1 MSLTCTE
8 FTKPMTSRP
17 PKVRTYVGSGPPD
30 MSDAPIGALYIDT
43 DTNNTCMLNPQRK
56 WVQMLTFA
64 DFGIDYTEAV
74 EMFSNNK
81 KIITLHST
89 EHKEKIKCNC
99 RNCGAPGKGYQ
110 CEYCG
115 TRY

>member
-8 FTKPMTSRP
+8 FTKPIIGRP
-17 PKVRTYVGSGPPD
+17 PRVHTYVGFGPPD
-30 MSDAPIGALYIDT
+30 ISDAPIGAIYIDK
-43 DTNNTCMLNPQRK
+43 DTKNARMLNSERK
-56 WVQMLTFA
+56 WIQMLTFA

-74 EMFSNNK
+74 EIFSNNK
-81 KIITLHST
+81 KITTLYST
-89 EHKEKIKCNC
+89 EHKEKVKSNC
-99 RNCGAPGKGYQ
+99 RKCGAPVKGCK